1 MAVPVMVEAD
11 ISEVKLSLQGLE
23 TYTKW
28 LDSDI
33 LRALG
38 SGAVRQV
45 KKEYP
50 FRKRTGELYRS
61 ISARFAKGKKE
72 IVISAPATDPT
83 NKQRYGFILVH
94 GVTIRPKNGKTLTF
108 DTLGKW
114 MRKHEVVIPGRDWID
129 GPAKNWVES
138 EKDATIQK
146 VIDKTLTRLEK
157 KGIITR

>member
-1 MAVPVMVEAD
+1 MAVRVMVDAD

-38 SGAVRQV
+38 TGAARQV

-50 FRKRTGELYRS
+50 FKKRTGALYRS
-61 ISARFAKGKKE
+61 VGAHFAKGKKA
-72 IVISAPATDPT
+72 IVISAPATDPR
-83 NKQRYGFILVH
+83 NSQRYGFILAR
-94 GVTIRPKNGKTLTF
+94 GATIRPKNGKTLTF

-114 MRKHEVVIPGRDWID
+114 MRKHEVVIPGRDWIA
-129 GPAKNWVES
+129 GPAKSWVES

-146 VIDKTLTRLEK
+146 VIDKTLARLEK
-157 KGIITR
+157 KGIIKR